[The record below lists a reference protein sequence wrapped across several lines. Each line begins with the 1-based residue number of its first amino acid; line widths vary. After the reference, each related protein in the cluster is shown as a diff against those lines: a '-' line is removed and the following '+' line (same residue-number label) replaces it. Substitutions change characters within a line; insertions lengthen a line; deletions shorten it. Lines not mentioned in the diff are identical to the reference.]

1 VFNTF
6 TSPMASYF
14 VDAWTPENKTDV
26 PGLGIYSSTLIGSEP
41 SYSNT
46 AVRDASFLKLR
57 NIVLG
62 YTIPETWL
70 RRFGI
75 NLLTVSFQ
83 VNNPKALWTA
93 NDIGV
98 DPETLGIRRPTS
110 YMVGL
115 NLNL

>member
-1 VFNTF
+1 
-6 TSPMASYF
+6 MR
-14 VDAWTPENKTDV
+14 
-26 PGLGIYSSTLIGSEP
+26 L
-41 SYSNT
+41 
-46 AVRDASFLKLR
+46 
-57 NIVLG
+57 
-62 YTIPETWL
+62 TIPETWL